1 MAKNE
6 REHENTG
13 ICELPYSYNW
23 FSIVLMTIAMIFSEI
38 DVTMNVNLSLKNL
51 KPILKN
57 KFRSLFLNQLIDYF
71 NPEIN
76 SIEALSR

>member
-1 MAKNE
+1 
-6 REHENTG
+6 
-13 ICELPYSYNW
+13 
-23 FSIVLMTIAMIFSEI
+23 MTFAIIISEI